1 MKPKNA
7 KRIFFRL
14 SLGYAVSFTLVLAIV
29 GILFRGYLGRSLD
42 ANIHDNIDRDWI
54 AMKGFLRIRN
64 GMLTWFYDRADP
76 DQDYLIRRLQRAWL
90 LTDAQGSVLQ
100 ISDLYASLDQETPD
114 EVRAVLGSPGAVWK
128 IKKNTDGHAFLV
140 RSGVVYLSDENHD
153 PYFAAIGR
161 SLAENEK
168 VLRQFTQIYFGLI
181 PIMVFGGCLLGS
193 FIGGRIA
200 IDAEQQQV

>member
-1 MKPKNA
+1 
-7 KRIFFRL
+7 
-14 SLGYAVSFTLVLAIV
+14 
-29 GILFRGYLGRSLD
+29 
-42 ANIHDNIDRDWI
+42 
-54 AMKGFLRIRN
+54 
-64 GMLTWFYDRADP
+64 P

-200 IDAEQQQV
+200 AIDAEQQQV